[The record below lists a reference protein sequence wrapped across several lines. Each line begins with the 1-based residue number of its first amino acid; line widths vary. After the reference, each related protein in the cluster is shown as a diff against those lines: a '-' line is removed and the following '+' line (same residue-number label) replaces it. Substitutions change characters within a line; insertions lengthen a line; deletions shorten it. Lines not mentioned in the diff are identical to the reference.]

1 MYHKRKYSMENAVL
15 LYMNCPHSS
24 FVGFPQIAQINTYRI
39 PQASRIVAMQECP
52 GVPCILSVY
61 PHS

>member
-1 MYHKRKYSMENAVL
+1 MENAVL